1 MIVEIKSGRDAW
13 AALKAEHEKDTP
25 STCMNLRQHFYALS
39 HDPTVGVMP
48 FVNDVLTVVC
58 QLESIKRKPMKD
70 EITDK
75 LLIGLHS
82 SFAVVRTNLS
92 LCTPEPSINEIS
104 ATLKEFEDNETL
116 RPSFSAPID
125 SVIKD
130 ESALYANKGYHHGSG
145 GGGSKL
151 KFDDFDWGN
160 SKGRDGVCFRCGRSG
175 HVAGKC
181 VADMPAD
188 AKEHVLN
195 HHAHFATDNTNLS
208 AALAHLPADDP
219 LVLALSQDHQAH
231 TAIDPVGWRIF
242 GPDEDVPPQFRT
254 VDGYVSDE

>member
-1 MIVEIKSGRDAW
+1 
-13 AALKAEHEKDTP
+13 
-25 STCMNLRQHFYALS
+25 MNLRQHFYALS

-48 FVNDVLTVVC
+48 FVNDVLTVVR

-92 LCTPEPSINEIS
+92 LRTPKPSINEIS
-104 ATLKEFEDNETL
+104 AALKEFEDNETL
-116 RPSFSAPID
+116 CPSFSAPID

-151 KFDDFDWGN
+151 KFDDFDWGIQ
-160 SKGRDGVCFRCGRSG
+160 RDEMVY
-175 HVAGKC
+175 V
-181 VADMPAD
+181 
-188 AKEHVLN
+188 
-195 HHAHFATDNTNLS
+195 S
-208 AALAHLPADDP
+208 AADVLVTLQGNVLPTC
-219 LVLALSQDHQAH
+219 LRTQ
-231 TAIDPVGWRIF
+231 
-242 GPDEDVPPQFRT
+242 PPCSFRN
-254 VDGYVSDE
+254 